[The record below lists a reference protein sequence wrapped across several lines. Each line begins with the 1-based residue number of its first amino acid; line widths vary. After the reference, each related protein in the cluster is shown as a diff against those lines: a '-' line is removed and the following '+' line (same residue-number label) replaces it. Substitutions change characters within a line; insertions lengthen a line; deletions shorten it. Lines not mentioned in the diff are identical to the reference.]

1 MLVASLND
9 DYCKQQLNM
18 TEILTENWLED
29 FFGVADLNN
38 VIKRRESHCIE
49 FKSIFDWKSESARSG
64 YCKSL
69 AAFANNNGGALFFG
83 VENKPH
89 KVIGISGFDD
99 VDDADITNY
108 INELFTPSIQF
119 ERTTFNFKG
128 LTIGVLYAFQSKSRP
143 VICTKDSSKTNSSDI
158 YYRYSA
164 KSTKIKAGDL
174 LKLIQEVKEEESN
187 KWLKLLDNI
196 GKIGIENTH
205 LLNAISGEI
214 ISENNTFLLDEN
226 LLKEIKII
234 DKYSIQENGQP
245 AVKIIGH
252 IPELAR
258 VVKKSTV
265 LYEADLYKEFLLNLQ
280 DYRPEELLRFVCQR
294 NSASFPFY
302 FLIKRMNHNLA
313 EGKNFLENIK
323 IPGTIR
329 KSFIQR
335 ITDDKSQKA
344 KKNKF
349 SMTVF
354 SKFGQLRS
362 DYLNNLQNKIEFEID
377 DDEENSKRFLEAIFA
392 FEKGQYDLDF
402 TKKKLFEV
410 FEKHY
415 PFTKETTN
423 YLFRDSITYLDYLE
437 R

>member
-1 MLVASLND
+1 
-9 DYCKQQLNM
+9 M
-18 TEILTENWLED
+18 TEILTENWLDD

-49 FKSIFDWKSESARSG
+49 FKSIFDWKTESSRAA

-83 VENKPH
+83 IENKPH
-89 KVIGISGFDD
+89 KIIGISNFDD

-108 INELFTPSIQF
+108 INEVFTPSIQF
-119 ERTTFNFKG
+119 ERTTFDFKG
-128 LTIGVLYAFQSKSRP
+128 LVIGVIYAFKSNSRP
-143 VICTKDSSKTNSSDI
+143 IICTKDTSKTNSSDI

-174 LKLIQEVKEEESN
+174 LKLIHEVKEEESK

-205 LLNAISGEI
+205 LLNAMSGEI
-214 ISENNTFLLDEN
+214 ISENNTFLLDEE

-258 VVKKSTV
+258 VVKKSV
-265 LYEADLYKEFLLNLQ
+265 VIYEADLYREYLLNLQ
-280 DYRPEELLRFVCQR
+280 DFRPEELLRFVCQM
-294 NSASFPFY
+294 NTASYPFY
-302 FLIKRMNHNLA
+302 FLIKRMNNSLA

-323 IPGTIR
+323 IPGSIR
-329 KSFIQR
+329 KSYIKR
-335 ITDDKSQKA
+335 IDDDKNQRG
-344 KKNKF
+344 KKGLY
-349 SMTVF
+349 SLGSF
-354 SKFGQLRS
+354 SKYGQLRRE
-362 DYLNNLQNKIEFEID
+362 YLNNYQNKIDFELD
-377 DDEENSKRFLEAIFA
+377 DAENSRRALEAVFSLI
-392 FEKGQYDLDF
+392 KGQYDLEF
-402 TKKKLFEV
+402 TKKKIFEI
-410 FEKHY
+410 FEKYY
-415 PFTKETTN
+415 PFEKENAN
-423 YLFRDSITYLDYLE
+423 YLFRNAVTYLDYIE